1 MSSLLIKQVK
11 YFGEM
16 YSYTSP
22 ILKSGVNILEGE
34 NGAGKTTFSSLVYF
48 GLGGNVKWFKDDS
61 SEKHV
66 QIVGDKSNY
75 VEITLL
81 IDNQQYILTRY
92 LYKFE
97 VNIVSPTDV
106 LSLPINRSSNNN
118 FTFSDWILG
127 KLKIKVVE
135 IYQGTEFYKLNF
147 LDLFRL
153 LYYDQNTP
161 VDKIYKRP
169 DSENYISD
177 SGIIRKAIFEI
188 LTGNSFDDYYSSIAE
203 YRKAVDELST
213 MKSLIQNFEYLNV
226 DSSTLYDGKNS
237 YNLKIDLKEHL
248 SQIEKLEN
256 YRESINDNVTS
267 IKTTTEILSQKRQK
281 FSEYE
286 EIVFGVKKDKSRIV
300 LDYSRIKRVRE
311 NIILEVTHLKKIII
325 TNENLNL
332 FSPDTCPI
340 CLKNSHR
347 EDNKCICGSFVGNE
361 QYQKFFYTKE
371 EYFNILKSKQ
381 KNIETLDIAMKGYE
395 EDIYNLNNKIS
406 AFENKL
412 VEMREEINQ
421 LTKGRRVVKNIELK
435 EVNDKILALEKSI
448 SHIRQQIKIEE
459 KKEDLEVKKT
469 NIVSKIENARRLMEA
484 KKIEAGISMDEIVA
498 TFNTK
503 YLSLMTKALYDCH
516 SARISSEDYMPIING
531 GTYKEASSNVSKR
544 LMYYLT
550 LYHLSLIDK
559 IKFPRFLLIDTPENI
574 GIDNENLILALSLI
588 NKLGDLDHDVNDG
601 QIIMTTGLKK
611 YPQEF
616 KNDIFQTIT
625 KKNKLLI
632 KNIFDITA

>member
-22 ILKSGVNILEGE
+22 ILKSGINILEGE

-75 VEITLL
+75 VELTLL

-226 DSSTLYDGKNS
+226 DSGTLYDGKNS

-286 EIVFGVKKDKSRIV
+286 EIVFGIKKDKSRIV

-412 VEMREEINQ
+412 VERREEINQ

-448 SHIRQQIKIEE
+448 SHIRQQIKFEE

-469 NIVSKIENARRLMEA
+469 NIVSKIEKARRLMEA

-503 YLSLMTKALYDCH
+503 YSSLMTKALYDCH